1 MPIQMRAAA
10 GDAPATLALMGDV
23 GWEISASGVA
33 AALKGLADDAPLT
46 VSLNSYGG
54 DALQGIA
61 IHNMLARRK
70 RKPTVIVE
78 GIAASAA
85 SLIAMAGERI
95 VMPSNAFLMIHE
107 AWGAAM
113 GDADTM
119 RGQAELLEQI
129 SGAYRRTY
137 AARTGLEEEEV
148 AALMAAET
156 WLDAETAVAKG
167 FATEAAEPAEVR
179 AFAAVPLDRF
189 RAAPASLRALVATA
203 STPPASPP
211 AQQKEGQMANPND
224 TAGIPPAPQ
233 AAIVPPANPPA
244 PQAAAFGDVLGIAE
258 RNGLGLDFVRA
269 QHDRGATREQAL
281 EAALE
286 AVAAAG
292 PRPAATPGLRV
303 VRDGFETVRA
313 RIGGAFAAGIAA
325 AALGRAASYSDEQR
339 EFAGISMLGMARE
352 LMAQRG
358 DRGVHRLSNADL
370 VPLVLAYGS
379 HTSSDF
385 AGVLSNTLNKTVR
398 ELYGAY
404 QDTWSSWTD
413 QMEVDDFKT
422 ITAASIGQVSEV
434 QPVQDG
440 GQVVYG
446 TIAEDPA
453 ETYAV
458 SERGVILPVG
468 RQALVNDDT
477 RALTRA
483 AQALSLGAYTGLRR
497 TVFGVLTANANM
509 ADGVAFLVLAAGA
522 GVRGYGNLMA
532 ASALDAAAL
541 RTLRATLQNMVGPA
555 RAGRPVP
562 SMPPVQNTVL
572 LVPPTREITA
582 QELTSPLIVPT
593 TVGNALPQSFR
604 QSIEVVT
611 EPFLQTG
618 NAPFYMSRTEPGMR
632 PVEIAFLRGRRTPE
646 ITDAERIDYTGI
658 TFRCLF
664 DFGAKSVTPRTIAG
678 NLGA

>member
-1 MPIQMRAAA
+1 MPVQMRAAA
-10 GDAPATLALMGDV
+10 GDAPAMLTLMGDV
-23 GWEISASGVA
+23 GWEITASGVA
-33 AALKGLADDAPLT
+33 AALKNVADDAPLT

-61 IHNMLARRK
+61 IHNILARRK
-70 RKPTVIVE
+70 GKKRMVVE

-85 SLIAMAGERI
+85 SLIAMAGDEI
-95 VMPSNAFLMIHE
+95 VMPANAFLMIHE
-107 AWGAAM
+107 AWGAAI

-119 RGQAELLEQI
+119 RGQAEVLEQI

-167 FATEAAEPAEVR
+167 FATEATDPAEVK
-179 AFAAVPLDRF
+179 AFAAVKLDRF
-189 RAAPASLRALVATA
+189 TRVPAPLAALVTTAT
-203 STPPASPP
+203 TPPASPP
-211 AQQKEGQMANPND
+211 AAAEEKGSMPDVNTPAGGQ
-224 TAGIPPAPQ
+224 PAPQ
-233 AAIVPPANPPA
+233 VNAPPA
-244 PQAAAFGDVLGIAE
+244 AASIADIRAIAE
-258 RNGLGLDFVRA
+258 RNKLDASFVLA
-269 QHDRGATREQAL
+269 QVERGATREQAL

-286 AVAAAG
+286 AVAAAA
-292 PRPAATPGLRV
+292 PPPAATPGLRV
-303 VRDGFETVRA
+303 TRDGFDTARA
-313 RIGGAFAAGIAA
+313 RIGGAFAAGVLAQA
-325 AALGRAASYSDEQR
+325 QGRAVTYTEDQR

-358 DRGVHRLSNADL
+358 ERGVHRLTNADL
-370 VPLVLAYGS
+370 VPLVLAYGN

-385 AGVLSNTLNKTVR
+385 AGVLANTFNKTVR

-413 QMEVDDFKT
+413 QVEVDDFKT

-440 GQVVYG
+440 GQIIYG

-483 AQALSLGAYTGLRR
+483 AQALALGAYTGLRR
-497 TVFGVLTANANM
+497 TVFGILTTNANM
-509 ADGVAFLVLAAGA
+509 ADGIAFLVLQAGS

-532 ASALDAAAL
+532 ASALDATAL
-541 RTLRATLQNMVGPA
+541 RTLRATLQNMTGPA
-555 RAGRPVP
+555 RAGRQAP

-593 TVGNALPQSFR
+593 TAGNALPQSFR
-604 QSIEVVT
+604 QSVEVVC

-618 NAPFYMSRTEPGMR
+618 NAPFYMARTEPGMR
-632 PVEIAFLRGRRTPE
+632 PVEIAYLRGRRTPE
-646 ITDAERIDYTGI
+646 VTDAERIDYTGI

-678 NLGA
+678 NLGT

>member
-1 MPIQMRAAA
+1 MPVQMRAAT
-10 GDAPATLALMGDV
+10 GGAPATLTLMGDV
-23 GWEISASGVA
+23 GFDITASGVA
-33 AALKGLADDAPLT
+33 TALKGLADDAPLT

-54 DALQGIA
+54 DALAGIA
-61 IHNMLARRK
+61 IHNMLARRQ
-70 RKPTVIVE
+70 RKPTMIVE

-107 AWGAAM
+107 AWGAAV

-119 RGQAELLEQI
+119 RGQAEVLEQI

-137 AARTGLEEEEV
+137 AARTGLEEQEV
-148 AALMAAET
+148 AAMMAAET

-167 FATEAAEPAEVR
+167 FATEAAEPAAVK
-179 AFAAVPLDRF
+179 AFAALPLSRFTRVP
-189 RAAPASLRALVATA
+189 APLAALVANA
-203 STPPASPP
+203 STPPAGPP
-211 AQQKEGQMANPND
+211 APDKEMGSMPD
-224 TAGIPPAPQ
+224 DITPAGGLPAPQ
-233 AAIVPPANPPA
+233 ASTPTPHQPA
-244 PQAAAFGDVLGIAE
+244 PVLASDVVAIAE

-269 QHDRGATREQAL
+269 QLDRGATREQAL
-281 EAALE
+281 EAALD

-303 VRDGFETVRA
+303 TRDGFETARA
-313 RIGGAFAAGIAA
+313 RIGGAFASGLLAA
-325 AALGRAASYSDEQR
+325 AQGRVASYSAEER

-358 DRGVHRLSNADL
+358 ERGVHRLSNADL
-370 VPLVLAYGS
+370 VPLVLAYGT
-379 HTSSDF
+379 HTASDF
-385 AGVLSNTLNKTVR
+385 AGVLANTFNKTVR

-404 QDTWSSWTD
+404 PDTWSSWTD
-413 QMEVDDFKT
+413 QVEVDDFKT

-440 GQVVYG
+440 GQVIYG

-453 ETYAV
+453 ETYSV

-497 TVFGVLTANANM
+497 TVFGVLTTNANM
-509 ADGVAFLVLAAGA
+509 ADGVAFLVLTSGA
-522 GVRGYGNLMA
+522 GVRGYGNLIA

-541 RTLRATLQNMVGPA
+541 RLLRAQLQNMTGPA

-582 QELTSPLIVPT
+582 QELTSPLIVPNA
-593 TVGNALPQSFR
+593 VGAALPQTFR

-618 NAPFYMSRTEPGMR
+618 NAPFYMARTEAGMR
-632 PVEIAFLRGRRTPE
+632 AVEIAFLRGRRTPE
-646 ITDAERIDYTGI
+646 VTDAERIDYTGI

>member
-1 MPIQMRAAA
+1 MPVQMRAAA
-10 GDAPATLALMGDV
+10 GDAPATLTLMGDV
-23 GWEISASGVA
+23 GFDITASGVA
-33 AALKGLADDAPLT
+33 AALKGLAEDAPLT

-54 DALQGIA
+54 DALAGIA

-70 RKPTVIVE
+70 RRPTMIVE

-95 VMPSNAFLMIHE
+95 VMPANAFLMIHE

-119 RGQAELLEQI
+119 RGQAEVLEQI

-148 AALMAAET
+148 AAMMAAET

-167 FATEAAEPAEVR
+167 FATEAAEPAAVQ
-179 AFAAVPLDRF
+179 AFAALPLARFTRVPAPL
-189 RAAPASLRALVATA
+189 AALAATA

-211 AQQKEGQMANPND
+211 APDKEMGSMPDETNPAGGQ
-224 TAGIPPAPQ
+224 PAPLSHQ
-233 AAIVPPANPPA
+233 PAAPHQPAA
-244 PQAAAFGDVLGIAE
+244 LAAADVVAIAE

-269 QHDRGATREQAL
+269 QIDRAATREQAL
-281 EAALE
+281 EAALD

-303 VRDGFETVRA
+303 TRDAFETARA
-313 RIGGAFAAGIAA
+313 RIGGAFATGIAA
-325 AALGRAASYSDEQR
+325 AAQGRAASYSAEQR

-358 DRGVHRLSNADL
+358 ERGVHRLSNADL
-370 VPLVLAYGS
+370 VPLILAYGS
-379 HTSSDF
+379 HTASDF
-385 AGVLSNTLNKTVR
+385 AGVLANTFNKTVR
-398 ELYGAY
+398 DLYGAY
-404 QDTWSSWTD
+404 PDTWSSWTD
-413 QMEVDDFKT
+413 QVEVDDFKT

-440 GQVVYG
+440 GQVIYG

-453 ETYAV
+453 ETYSV

-497 TVFGVLTANANM
+497 TVFGVLTTNANM
-509 ADGVAFLVLAAGA
+509 ADGVAFLVLPGGA
-522 GVRGYGNLMA
+522 GVRGYGNLVT

-541 RTLRATLQNMVGPA
+541 RNLRAVLQGMTGPA
-555 RAGRPVP
+555 RPGRQAP

-572 LVPPTREITA
+572 LVPPSREITA
-582 QELTSPLIVPT
+582 QELTSPLIVPNAL
-593 TVGNALPQSFR
+593 GAALPQSFR

-618 NAPFYMSRTEPGMR
+618 NAPFYMARTEAGMR
-632 PVEIAFLRGRRTPE
+632 SVEIAFLRGRRTPE
-646 ITDAERIDYTGI
+646 VTDAERIDYTGI